1 MTKDLTWTGN
11 QFLDRRTH
19 VDEVI
24 EALDGIDVTS
34 KGDVW
39 GESVAA
45 AAAGHFGVPEPF
57 VRVGAGAT
65 QLIEACLRTLY
76 RGLIVD
82 VTPNF
87 HLTATLSAQEGWAHE
102 AVPVREPEELNG
114 ALEPFLDRPEAIVSL
129 SSPRNPLGYQFPLD
143 DVEALLERARGTV
156 IVDEVYAD
164 FAADTA
170 LRLVREH
177 ERLVVIRTFSKAW
190 GLANL
195 RIGFAVSAA
204 FARDDLALRI
214 LPNSTSGIAQRAAK
228 HVLAHP
234 EAVRRSID
242 DARFCRARMIES
254 LSGIDGLHV
263 WPSDANYVC
272 VETPAAEDVVAAL
285 GEDGYAVRLVNS
297 LRGYPPSWPAGL
309 RITVPPLVDVEG
321 IVERIRECHEAVCT
335 AEVPAK

>member
-24 EALDGIDVTS
+24 AALDGIDVTS

-45 AAAGHFGVPEPF
+45 AVAGHFGVPEPF

-76 RGLIVD
+76 RGLVVD

-87 HLTATLSAQEGWAHE
+87 HLTATLSAQEGWTYE
-102 AVPVREPEELNG
+102 AVPVREPEELHG

-129 SSPRNPLGYQFPLD
+129 SSPRNPLGYQFPL
-143 DVEALLERARGTV
+143 
-156 IVDEVYAD
+156 DEVYAD

-204 FARDDLALRI
+204 FARDDLALRM
-214 LPNSTSGIAQRAAK
+214 LPNSTSGIAQRAAR

-234 EAVRRSID
+234 DAVRRSID
-242 DARFCRARMIES
+242 DARFCRARMVES
-254 LSGIDGLHV
+254 LSGIDGLHI

-285 GEDGYAVRLVNS
+285 ADDGYRVRLVNS
-297 LRGYPPSWPAGL
+297 LRGYPPSWPAGV
-309 RITVPPLVDVEG
+309 RITVPPVVDVEG
-321 IVERIRECHEAVCT
+321 IVERIRERHEAVCP